1 MDDFG
6 NILYLIFIV
15 ISLLGG
21 LWQNYNRQKANKD
34 QTSTVPSFEEDFAE
48 TFEIRDIVAEQKQEK
63 EAREK
68 IDELERKANL
78 VRKNR
83 RIKQRSDILI
93 ESESQELEND
103 SAFDLKEFDA
113 KKAVIYSEILNPPY
127 L

>member
-68 IDELERKANL
+68 IDELEQKANL

>member
-21 LWQNYNRQKANKD
+21 LWQNYNKQKANKD

-48 TFEIRDIVAEQKQEK
+48 TFEIRDIVAEQQQEK

-68 IDELERKANL
+68 IDELEQKANL

>member
-48 TFEIRDIVAEQKQEK
+48 TFEIRDIVAEQQQEK

-68 IDELERKANL
+68 IDELEQKANL

>member
-21 LWQNYNRQKANKD
+21 LWQNYNKQKANKD

-48 TFEIRDIVAEQKQEK
+48 TFEIRDIVAEKKQEK

>member
-21 LWQNYNRQKANKD
+21 LWQNYNKQKANKD

-68 IDELERKANL
+68 IDELEQKANL

>member
-21 LWQNYNRQKANKD
+21 LWQNYNKQKANKD

>member
-21 LWQNYNRQKANKD
+21 LWQNYNKQKANKD

-48 TFEIRDIVAEQKQEK
+48 TFEIRDIVAEQQQEK